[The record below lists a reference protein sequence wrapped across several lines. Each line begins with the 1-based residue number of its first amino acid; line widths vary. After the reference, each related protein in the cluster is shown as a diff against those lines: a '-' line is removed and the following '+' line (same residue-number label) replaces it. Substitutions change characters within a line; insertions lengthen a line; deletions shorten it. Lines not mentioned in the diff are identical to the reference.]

1 MISITIILIGIT
13 AATSV
18 LAWTVMPGFQEDG
31 MLRPYYTIQ
40 QNKWY
45 QLVTSGFLH
54 GDLMHL
60 LFNMITLFFFGPVV
74 EQTIGPGYFLG
85 LYFTCLIL
93 SGIPTLIRHREN
105 PNYASLGASG
115 AVIGVLFSFILF
127 YPFENIYLFFI
138 PIGIPAII
146 FGFLFLAYS
155 LFEGKR
161 QSGIINHEAHI
172 SGAVTGIL
180 FTIII
185 VPWAL
190 EHFLAT
196 LGLS

>member
-1 MISITIILIGIT
+1 MFSITIILIVVT
-13 AATSV
+13 AATTV
-18 LAWTVMPGFQEDG
+18 IAWTVMPGFQEDG
-31 MLRPYYTIQ
+31 MLRPYYTFR

-45 QLVTSGFLH
+45 QLITCGFLH

-74 EQTIGPGYFLG
+74 EQTIGQGYFLL

-93 SGIPTLIRHREN
+93 SGIPTLLRHRNN
-105 PNYASLGASG
+105 PRYASLGASG

-127 YPFENIYLFFI
+127 YPFESIYLFFI

-172 SGAVTGIL
+172 AGAVTGIL
-180 FTIII
+180 FTVI
-185 VPWAL
+185 VVPRAL
-190 EHFLAT
+190 DHFFSVM
-196 LGLS
+196 GLM

>member
-1 MISITIILIGIT
+1 MFSITIILILIT
-13 AATSV
+13 AATTV
-18 LAWTVMPGFQEDG
+18 LAWTVMPGFQDDG
-31 MLRPYYTIQ
+31 MLRPYYTFR

-45 QLVTSGFLH
+45 QLITSGFLH
-54 GDLMHL
+54 GDMMHL

-74 EQTIGPGYFLG
+74 EQTIGGPLFIA
-85 LYFTCLIL
+85 LYFFCLIL
-93 SGIPTLIRHREN
+93 SGIPTLFRHRNN

-127 YPFENIYLFFI
+127 YPFESIYLFFI

-155 LFEGKR
+155 MYEGKR

-172 SGAVTGIL
+172 AGAVAGIV
-180 FTIII
+180 FTIVF
-185 VPWAL
+185 VPRAL
-190 EHFLAT
+190 EHFFT
-196 LGLS
+196 VLGFL